1 MRLTFLGTGTSM
13 GVPIIS
19 CNCAVC
25 TSDDPRNRRTRT
37 AALIDYDDRRILI
50 DAGPDFR
57 EQALQARISRLD
69 AVLLTHSHYDHVGGL
84 DDLRPLIAHGSSM
97 PLYGYARTLRDVRER
112 FSYAFATVD
121 DGSTRPTLEL
131 HEITAGVPFAAGGV
145 SVLPLDVQHGTWTI
159 TGFRI
164 GRLGYITDAS
174 GIPPASMA
182 QLADLDV
189 LVLNA
194 LRYKNHPTHFS
205 LEQALAV
212 VAELKPQR
220 TFLVHLT
227 HAFDHRALAAELPAG
242 VAPAHDGLQLDVA
255 E

>member
-13 GVPIIS
+13 GVPIIG
-19 CNCAVC
+19 CDCEVC
-25 TSDDPRNRRTRT
+25 TSSDPLNRRTRT
-37 AALIDYDDRRILI
+37 AALLEYGALRILI

-57 EQALQARISRLD
+57 EQALQCGIARLD

-84 DDLRPLIAHGSSM
+84 DDLRPLIQHGSSM
-97 PLYGYARTLRDVRER
+97 PLYAYASTLRDVRER
-112 FSYAFATVD
+112 FSYAFAIVD

-131 HEITAGVPFAAGGV
+131 HEIRAGVPFTVGDV
-145 SVLPLDVQHGTWTI
+145 PVLPLDVQHGTWTI

-205 LEQALAV
+205 LEQALDV
-212 VAELKPQR
+212 VDTLKPQR

-227 HAFDHRALAAELPAG
+227 HAFDHRALTAELPAG
-242 VAPAHDGLQLDVA
+242 VAPAHDGLSLDVA